1 MSKATRLR
9 ELLERRALARIVG
22 SRDAL
27 TALLVEEAGFDGL
40 WASSFEISA
49 SRALPDLGL
58 LTMSELLEACS
69 HVNQA
74 TGLPL
79 LADCDTGFGGNINV
93 VRTVRQ
99 FEAAD
104 IGGICLEDKV
114 FPKRNSFLGGG
125 QNLEDAGEFA
135 GRIQAAV
142 RARTTAD
149 FTVIARVEALI
160 AGAGL
165 AEALRRA
172 HLYADAGADAIL
184 MHSKKSTPI
193 EILEFLQAWQAR
205 TPVVVVPTTYP
216 HWDLAE
222 AEAAGVSMVIYANHA
237 LRASVSAMRDVLGEI
252 RLQGG
257 TGGVEDTIAPMKELF
272 GLTQVNR
279 WEEWSA

>member
-1 MSKATRLR
+1 MSKAARLR
-9 ELLERRALARIVG
+9 ELLERREIARIVG

-58 LTMSELLEACS
+58 LTMSELLEASS
-69 HVNQA
+69 HVNAA
-74 TGLPL
+74 TSLPL

-93 VRTVRQ
+93 VRAVDM
-99 FEAAD
+99 FEAAG
-104 IGGICLEDKV
+104 IAGICLEDKV

-125 QNLEDAGEFA
+125 QNLEDPAEFA

-142 RARTTAD
+142 RARSGSD
-149 FTVIARVEALI
+149 FTVVARVEALI

-165 AEALRRA
+165 DEALRRA
-172 HLYADAGADAIL
+172 HLYADAGADAVLI
-184 MHSKKSTPI
+184 HSKKEEPG
-193 EILEFLQAWQAR
+193 EILDFLRAWQGR
-205 TPVVVVPTTYP
+205 RPVVVVPTTYP

-222 AEAAGVSMVIYANHA
+222 AEEAGVSMVIYANHA
-237 LRASVSAMRDVLGEI
+237 LRASVSAMRGVLSEI
-252 RLQGG
+252 RVAGG

-272 GLTQVNR
+272 GLTQVSR
-279 WEEWSA
+279 WEERSA